1 MRQEI
6 QIPSN
11 NGDFGCKVLLTG
23 EYLVIDGAPS
33 LAVPSGVFS
42 GGWIFETSEGGEEK
56 WRNFAAHL
64 QSLPFIDVELFYE
77 DLKDGLDYQ
86 SNIPIGYGLGSSGA
100 LVAGIYR
107 RYARH
112 LQHDLKLLKQELA
125 QIESFF
131 HGSSSGI
138 DPLVIY
144 LNEPVLTG
152 VERVET
158 VKVSSRSTENWL
170 LFDSGIS
177 RSTSPLVAYFK
188 KQIKPHNTK
197 SLEQLKDLNQELIH
211 GFMTNQTSDFDTVLI
226 KKLSQLQLDVFDDI
240 IDEKTKFWWKNGLKT
255 DDYYF
260 KLCGAG
266 CGGMYLVYQN
276 VKVLPFPS
284 LRF

>member
-1 MRQEI
+1 M

-23 EYLVIDGAPS
+23 EYLVIDDAPS
-33 LAVPSGVFS
+33 LAVPSGVFTGS
-42 GGWIFETSEGGEEK
+42 WFFDEHVHSEEK
-56 WRNFAAHL
+56 WEKFASHL
-64 QSLPFIDVELFYE
+64 KGLSYIDAELFYK
-77 DLKDGLDYQ
+77 DLKGGLDYY

-107 RYARH
+107 MYAFRP
-112 LQHDLKLLKQELA
+112 QDDLKLLKVELA

-144 LNEPVLTG
+144 LNQAVMTG
-152 VERVET
+152 EKNVET
-158 VKVSSRSTENWL
+158 VRISSEATKNWS

-188 KQIKPHNTK
+188 KQVKPQNTK
-197 SLEQLKDLNQELIH
+197 NLEQLKDLNQELIH
-211 GFMTNQTSDFDTVLI
+211 GFMINQTSDFDTVLI
-226 KKLSQLQLDVFDDI
+226 KKLSQLQLDVFDGI
-240 IDEKTKFWWKNGLKT
+240 IDENTKFWWKNGLKT
-255 DDYYF
+255 DEYFF

-266 CGGMYLVYQN
+266 GGGMYLVYQN
-276 VKVLPFPS
+276 EELLPFPS